1 MLIKKQAREFLHKE
15 ANYFVQLS
23 LNLTLGIRIISLV
36 SDPVM
41 LTKHPNL
48 HKLYEVLLT
57 LYGRQQ
63 WWPADSPFEVML
75 GAILTQNTQWSNVE
89 KALALLKQQVN
100 LEPEA
105 LLRLSSADLES
116 CLKPSGYFRIKTR
129 RLQHYCHWYLAQG
142 GFDGLDQL
150 STVELRERLLKVKG
164 IGPETADDIVL
175 YAFYRPVFVI
185 DAYTRRLLQRLELI
199 QGQENYEYCRQLFE
213 TQLPKNVDLYQQY
226 HALIVMH
233 AKQRCR
239 KTKPICLACCLSAIC
254 VYQ

>member
-1 MLIKKQAREFLHKE
+1 MLSNRQE
-15 ANYFVQLS
+15 
-23 LNLTLGIRIISLV
+23 
-36 SDPVM
+36 
-41 LTKHPNL
+41 
-48 HKLYEVLLT
+48 KLRYIYDCLLA

-75 GAILTQNTQWSNVE
+75 GAILTQNTQWTNVE
-89 KALALLKQQVN
+89 KALVLLKQQIN

-105 LLRLSSADLES
+105 LLSLSNADLES
-116 CLKPSGYFRIKTR
+116 CLKPSGYFRIKTL

-150 STVELRERLLKVKG
+150 TTSELRERLLKVKG
-164 IGPETADDIVL
+164 IGPETADDILL
-175 YAFYRPVFVI
+175 YAFHRPVFVI
-185 DAYTRRLLQRLELI
+185 DAYTRRLLQRLDLI
-199 QGQENYEYCRQLFE
+199 QGRENYEYCRQLFE

-239 KTKPICLACCLSAIC
+239 KTKPVCLGCCLSAVC